1 MVKGCC
7 SKDLSGFII
16 AFQVQTLTQDKAFAA
31 GGSKLYSQLI
41 SKHYSKCTSKCYF
54 LLAEERKRQKMF
66 FSHTAGG
73 LGQGWGQGHQSH
85 FFACLVQA

>member
-41 SKHYSKCTSKCYF
+41 SKHYSKCTSKSALFF
-54 LLAEERKRQKMF
+54 LL
-66 FSHTAGG
+66 H
-73 LGQGWGQGHQSH
+73 LYHCYNH
-85 FFACLVQA
+85 